1 MEVRLATPHDLPA
14 LTRTLARAF
23 SDDPVMTFL
32 FPVGGRRRIE
42 RLGRFMALGSQ
53 GAVAGGTAYTTAERS
68 GGAIWQPPGHRQ
80 PPRRAM
86 LRQLPTLV
94 SAMRRR
100 TPAGAAVFSALQE
113 NHPREPHWYLQI
125 LGTEPAEQGKGI
137 GGALMSP
144 VLERCD
150 EEGVPAY
157 LESSKER
164 NVPYYERH
172 GFRVTGELDLPKG
185 GPRLWLMWRDP
196 RPGAEEGR

>member
-1 MEVRLATPHDLPA
+1 MEVRPATTDDLPA
-14 LTRTLARAF
+14 LSRTLARAF
-23 SDDPVMTFL
+23 ADDPVMTFL
-32 FPVGGRRRIE
+32 LPPQGRRRIE
-42 RLGRFMALGSQ
+42 RLGQFMALGSK

-68 GGAIWQPPGHRQ
+68 GGAIWQPPGHRE

-86 LRQLPTLV
+86 LTQLPALV
-94 SAMRRR
+94 SALGRR
-100 TPAGAAVFSALQE
+100 TPVGAAVFSALQE
-113 NHPREPHWYLQI
+113 THPKEPHWYLQI
-125 LGTEPAEQGKGI
+125 LGTEPAEQGRGI
-137 GGALMSP
+137 GAALMAP

-172 GFRVTGELDLPKG
+172 GFTVTGELDLPKG

-196 RPGAEEGR
+196 QPAA